1 MAKIL
6 TLHSP
11 AQARLYYE
19 AKTWQSETMYAML
32 VRHAAERGDRFAF
45 RDACT
50 RLTWS
55 QMLIWVDAVASALN
69 VTGLREGDRV
79 SVWLPSRVES
89 IVVFLACSR
98 NGYICNPSL
107 HQNYT
112 VAEIETLLS
121 RIDCRALIAQM
132 NYGADSDEFDI
143 FERALANP
151 TIRVVF
157 ALSGGLGAGGSG
169 GSGDLPPGALAF
181 PTLPS
186 SAEFV
191 APSGST
197 VASMVKPSVE
207 PVTNPVNDPDKLVYL
222 AFTSGT
228 TGPPKGVM
236 HSDNTLLANGRAMVA
251 DWSHDD
257 RTILLSLSPMSHHI
271 GTVALEQT
279 MVCGC
284 ELVVHDPRL
293 GRSALDWILE
303 TGATYVMGVPTHA
316 MDLLHGLQQRGMNQL
331 GQVRVFYMAGAP
343 IPQETAQRFVAI
355 GVTPQNVYGMTENG
369 SHQYTLPGDPTDV
382 IIKTCG
388 RACHGYEIALW
399 SQDNADIPA
408 TPGDIGE
415 IGGRGALLMLGY
427 FANQQTTERSFNA
440 SGWFMSGDLGQVDE
454 RGNLHIVGRKKDLII
469 RGGHNIYP
477 AQIEDLAHRHPAV
490 KKAAAFAV
498 ADERLGEKVCLAL
511 IVEGPAL
518 AAEVLLEHL
527 AQSGLSKFDMPEYY
541 LVMDEFPLTPSG
553 KILKREL
560 MAWTQAGR
568 IQPQPVRY
576 KAKPAS

>member
-11 AQARLYYE
+11 AEARRHYA
-19 AKTWQSETMYAML
+19 AKTWQSETMYAL
-32 VRHAAERGDRFAF
+32 LARHATERGNRFAC
-45 RDACT
+45 RDANT

-55 QMLIWVDAVASALN
+55 QMLAWVDSVSNALHQA
-69 VTGLREGDRV
+69 GLCEGDRV

-98 NGYICNPSL
+98 NGYVCNPSL

-132 NYGADSDEFDI
+132 NYGADSDQFDI
-143 FERALANP
+143 FERALSLP
-151 TIRVVF
+151 TMRAVF
-157 ALSGGLGAGGSG
+157 ALSGRLGAADSAGSVG
-169 GSGDLPPGALAF
+169 RPRGALAF
-181 PTLPS
+181 PALPVLEQFAAFS
-186 SAEFV
+186 HTTA
-191 APSGST
+191 ATP
-197 VASMVKPSVE
+197 VKPLID
-207 PVTNPVNDPDKLVYL
+207 PINDPDKLVYL

-251 DWSHDD
+251 DWAHDE
-257 RTILLSLSPMSHHI
+257 RTVLLSLSPMSHHI

-316 MDLLHGLQQRGMNQL
+316 MDLLHGLQQRDMNQL

-388 RACHGYEIALW
+388 RACHGYEVALW
-399 SQDNADIPA
+399 SQENADNPA
-408 TPGDIGE
+408 APGEIGE
-415 IGGRGALLMLGY
+415 IGGRGAVLMLGY

-440 SGWFMSGDLGQVDE
+440 SGWFMSGDLGQIDE
-454 RGNLHIVGRKKDLII
+454 HGNLHIVGRKKDLII

-490 KKAAAFAV
+490 KKAAAFAI

-518 AAEVLLEHL
+518 AAEELLEHL

-541 LVMDEFPLTPSG
+541 LVLDEFPLTPSG

-568 IQPQPVRY
+568 IQPQPIRY

>member
-1 MAKIL
+1 MTKIL

-11 AQARLYYE
+11 AQARLHYE
-19 AKTWQSETMYAML
+19 ARTWQSETMYGLL
-32 VRHAAERGDRFAF
+32 VRHAAERGDRFAC
-45 RDACT
+45 RDADN

-55 QMLIWVDAVASALN
+55 QMRIWVDAVAFALHQA
-69 VTGLREGDRV
+69 GLCEGDRV

-132 NYGADSDEFDI
+132 NYGADSDQFNI

-151 TIRVVF
+151 TMRVVF
-157 ALSGGLGAGGSG
+157 ALSGRLGAAGSRG
-169 GSGDLPPGALAF
+169 PVGAGALGDLPPGALAF
-181 PTLPS
+181 PTLAGAIESAGS
-186 SAEFV
+186 SGA
-191 APSGST
+191 T
-197 VASMVKPSVE
+197 VASTVKLPS
-207 PVTNPVNDPDKLVYL
+207 TDPDKLVYL

-293 GRSALDWILE
+293 GRSSLDWILE

-316 MDLLHGLQQRGMNQL
+316 MDLLHGLQLRGMDQL

-343 IPQETAQRFVAI
+343 IPQETAQRFIAI

-388 RACHGYEIALW
+388 RACHGYEVALW
-399 SQDNADIPA
+399 SQENADIPVA
-408 TPGDIGE
+408 PGEIGE
-415 IGGRGALLMLGY
+415 IGGRGAVLMLGY

-440 SGWFMSGDLGQVDE
+440 SGWFMSGDLGQLDE

-498 ADERLGEKVCLAL
+498 ADDRLGEKVCLAL

-518 AAEVLLEHL
+518 AAEELLEHL

-576 KAKPAS
+576 KAKSAS